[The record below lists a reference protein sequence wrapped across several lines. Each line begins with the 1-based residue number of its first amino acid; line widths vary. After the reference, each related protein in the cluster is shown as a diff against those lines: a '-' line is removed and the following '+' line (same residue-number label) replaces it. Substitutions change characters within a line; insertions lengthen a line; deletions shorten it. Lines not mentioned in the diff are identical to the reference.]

1 MVEKNVNTRKT
12 NEEFIK
18 EAISIHS
25 NRFDYSLVDYKSNK
39 TNIKII
45 CKTHGVF
52 EQTPKSHL
60 KGSGCVKCNSSRGSR
75 YQKEEIIEKLKE
87 KYGDDYK
94 YPDFEFNSLNDE
106 IILICKKHGE
116 IKKKIIQHLNYGCKK
131 CYYDIMG
138 DSTRSNKEEFIIKSN
153 KFHNNRYD
161 YSLVNYISSSIKVT
175 IICKDHGKF
184 KQIPYNHISGSGCP
198 KCNRSKGES
207 LIENFL
213 LKNKINF
220 YTQFMFHDCRLTNP
234 LKFDFYLYD
243 HNICIE
249 FDGVQHYA
257 KDDLESY
264 FYDETIK
271 IRDDI
276 KTEYCKNNNIKL
288 IRIKYHSIKNIDSI
302 LSKILK
308 KENVLSMEKKKE
320 VFIKKSIELW
330 GYKYDY
336 SRVDYIDYKTPV
348 KIGYKGLW
356 YSQTPNKHLQGKRIE
371 CQETR
376 MSTDNFIILSKGVW
390 GDDRFDYSECEYL
403 GTSVKVRLYDKLKN
417 KWIEQVPK
425 SHLKGYEVSKLTK
438 EEFYERSNLIHDY
451 KYQYN
456 LDSYN
461 SGLNTKLDIICG
473 EHGLFTMKAA
483 THIYGTGCSKCDE
496 YKFNKII
503 KKYLDKNDI
512 SYKHQH
518 FFEHSG
524 LPFDFYLPKY
534 RTVIEFDG
542 IQHHQPVEHFGGLE
556 SYERLKTNDKIKND
570 YCEDNFIELIR
581 IRYDQIDRIY
591 DILNE
596 SLRMKIKSM

>member
-1 MVEKNVNTRKT
+1 MIEKNVNIRKT
-12 NEEFIK
+12 NDEFIK
-18 EAISIHS
+18 EAMMIHFD
-25 NRFDYSLVDYKSNK
+25 RFDYSLVNYKSNK
-39 TNIKII
+39 TKIKIV
-45 CKTHGVF
+45 CKKNGFF

-60 KGSGCVKCNSSRGSR
+60 KGSGCIKCVTKNSK
-75 YQKEEIIEKLKE
+75 YKKEEIIQKLIK
-87 KYGDDYK
+87 KYENDYE
-94 YPDFEFNSLNDE
+94 YPDFEFNSLDDE
-106 IILICKKHGE
+106 ITLICKKHGDVKKS
-116 IKKKIIQHLNYGCKK
+116 IKDHLKYSCKK
-131 CYYDIMG
+131 CYYDIIG
-138 DSTRSNKEEFIIKSN
+138 DSLRSSINDFIKKSN
-153 KFHNNRYD
+153 NFHNNRYD
-161 YSLVNYISSSIKVT
+161 YSLVNYINNRTKVT
-175 IICKDHGKF
+175 IICNSHGEF
-184 KQIPYNHISGSGCP
+184 NQTPSSHIIGKGCP

-213 LKNKINF
+213 LKNGINF
-220 YTQFMFHDCRLTNP
+220 YTQFMFNDCRLTNP

-257 KDDLESY
+257 KDYSESY

-276 KTEYCKNNNIKL
+276 KTEYCENNNIKL

-320 VFIKKSIELW
+320 MFIKKSIELW

-336 SRVDYIDYKTPV
+336 YRVDYIDYKTPV

-390 GDDRFDYSECEYL
+390 GDDRFDYSDCEYL

-425 SHLKGYEVSKLTK
+425 SHLKGYEVTKLTK
-438 EEFYERSNLIHDY
+438 DEFFERCNMVHDY
-451 KYQYN
+451 KYEYNMEQYN
-456 LDSYN
+456 L
-461 SGLNTKLDIICG
+461 GLNSKIGIICK
-473 EHGLFTMKAA
+473 EHGKFNLKAA
-483 THIYGTGCSKCDE
+483 THIYGSGCTKCDE
-496 YKFNKII
+496 YKFNKIT
-503 KKYLDKNDI
+503 KKYLETNNI
-512 SYKHQH
+512 SFHQ
-518 FFEHSG
+518 EHRFIDCN

-534 RTVIEFDG
+534 RTIIEFDG
-542 IQHHQPVEHFGGLE
+542 RQHFEPIENFGGLE
-556 SYERLKTNDKIKND
+556 SYNKLKINDKIKSD
-570 YCEDNFIELIR
+570 YCEDNYISLIR
-581 IRYDQIDRIY
+581 IRYDQIDDIYRILW
-591 DILNE
+591 DNL
-596 SLRMKIKSM
+596 KTHIKK